1 MLRNTT
7 IDKQPFS
14 GKPGRVTG
22 RWKAKLT
29 ALTALATA
37 IVLAS
42 APLTAGK
49 ARAAAP
55 PPVPVVAGRVLPAP
69 DSPGLRAGTAGPG
82 FLLPQAAPVMR
93 GTALPVPR
101 RAGPAG
107 GDGGGD
113 GGGGGSVHIV
123 RAGESLWAVAL
134 LHAGAGDRR
143 SAQAMFEA
151 ILRANR
157 DRFGTGGP
165 DLIFPGERLL
175 IPSYESYGSSSHG

>member
-1 MLRNTT
+1 MLQNTT
-7 IDKQPFS
+7 TDKQSFP
-14 GKPGRVTG
+14 GKPGRTAG
-22 RWKAKLT
+22 RWKTVLA
-29 ALTALATA
+29 ALATLATA

-55 PPVPVVAGRVLPAP
+55 PPVPVAAGRALPAP
-69 DSPGLRAGTAGPG
+69 DSPHTRDGTAGPG
-82 FLLPQAAPVMR
+82 FLLPRAAPVTR
-93 GTALPVPR
+93 GPALPVPH

-107 GDGGGD
+107 GGGSE
-113 GGGGGSVHIV
+113 GGGGSGSVHIV

-134 LHAGAGDRR
+134 LHAGDGDRR
-143 SAQAMFEA
+143 RAQAMFEA

-157 DRFGTGGP
+157 DRFGRGGP

-175 IPSYESYGSSSHG
+175 IPAYESYGSSSHG

>member
-1 MLRNTT
+1 MLQNTT
-7 IDKQPFS
+7 TDKQSFS
-14 GKPGRVTG
+14 GKPGRATG
-22 RWKAKLT
+22 RCKTTLATLAAW
-29 ALTALATA
+29 ATA

-82 FLLPQAAPVMR
+82 FLLPRAAPVMR

-107 GDGGGD
+107 GDGGGS
-113 GGGGGSVHIV
+113 GGGRVHIV

-143 SAQAMFEA
+143 RAQAMFEA

-175 IPSYESYGSSSHG
+175 IPAYGSYGSSSHG

>member
-14 GKPGRVTG
+14 GKPEWTTG

-29 ALTALATA
+29 ALTTA

-82 FLLPQAAPVMR
+82 FLLPRAAPVMR

-107 GDGGGD
+107 GDGGGS
-113 GGGGGSVHIV
+113 GGGNGSVHIV

-143 SAQAMFEA
+143 RAQAMFEA

-175 IPSYESYGSSSHG
+175 IPAYGSYGSSSHG